1 MSYRIRPNEPLINDA
16 LHLLQDELQSVKD
29 AYQRMCNES
38 VKGSVIALVQRNP
51 DGSRNTPN
59 QVRLDIEQGV
69 VGDRWYLDP
78 KREIKEQI
86 AVMNIHVARSIANGQ
101 SLTLFGDAL
110 FLDFDLSPQNTPVG
124 TKIRIGDAIVEVT
137 DEPHVPC
144 LKFKKRFGNP
154 AFTWCAQEKLKCYRG
169 IYVQVLTSGNV
180 CVGSTITKMTL
191 DSSVDL

>member
-1 MSYRIRPNEPLINDA
+1 MSYRIRPNEPRSMMLTSIKN
-16 LHLLQDELQSVKD
+16 ELQSIED
-29 AYQRMCNES
+29 AYQRMCKES
-38 VKGSVIALVQRNP
+38 VKGSVAALVQRNP
-51 DGSRNTPN
+51 DGSRNIPN

-78 KREIKEQI
+78 KRDIKEQI
-86 AVMNIHVARSIANGQ
+86 AIMNIHVARTIANGQ

-124 TKIRIGDAIVEVT
+124 TRIRIGDAIVEVT

-154 AFTWCAQEKLKCYRG
+154 AFTWCAKEKIKCYRG
-169 IYVQVLTSGNV
+169 IYVKVMVPGDV
-180 CVGSTITKMTL
+180 FVGSPIIKMNPK
-191 DSSVDL
+191 SSVEL